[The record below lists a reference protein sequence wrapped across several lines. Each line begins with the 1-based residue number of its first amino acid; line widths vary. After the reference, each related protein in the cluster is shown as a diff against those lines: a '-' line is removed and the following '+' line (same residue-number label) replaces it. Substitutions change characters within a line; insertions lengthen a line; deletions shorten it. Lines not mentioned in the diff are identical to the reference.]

1 MKVLITGGAGFLGLH
16 MAHTA
21 AKGGHDVVLL
31 DIADYEPAE
40 YPAGTTFLKGDVRDP
55 GAVDHA
61 LDGVDYVVHGAAALP
76 LWTPDDIYDTN
87 VFGTRTVL
95 QRILAHASV
104 KRTVFVS
111 STAVYGVPR
120 VHPLLE
126 YFPMVG
132 VGPYGESKI
141 LAEMVCDE
149 YREKGLVVATIRP
162 KTFIGRYRLGVF
174 QILYDWVEGGKRIPV
189 IGNGRNR
196 YQLLE
201 VEDLCDAILLA
212 LEAKDADAANDT
224 YNVGAREF
232 GTVLEDVGA
241 LCAHAGNGARVMP
254 TPAGPIIALLKLLEK
269 ANLSPLYEWVYGT
282 AHKDSFVSIDKIGD
296 RLGWSP
302 KYSNA
307 DALIH
312 SYDWYL
318 QNKPSIAK
326 EAGVTHRVA
335 WDQGAL
341 KIARR
346 FL

>member
-1 MKVLITGGAGFLGLH
+1 MKVLITGGAGFFGLH
-16 MAHTA
+16 MAHRV
-21 AKGGHDVVLL
+21 AKAGHDAVLL

-40 YPAGTTFLKGDVRDP
+40 YPKGVTFLKGDVRDAA
-55 GAVDHA
+55 AVERA
-61 LDGVDYVVHGAAALP
+61 LEGVERVVHGAAALP
-76 LWTPDDIYDTN
+76 LWSADDIYETN

-95 QRILAHASV
+95 KAVQANPGV

-126 YFPMVG
+126 YFPLVG

-141 LAEMVCDE
+141 LAEKVCDE
-149 YREKGLVVATIRP
+149 FREKGLVVTTIRP

-174 QILYDWVEGGKRIPV
+174 QILYDWVQAGKRIPV

-201 VEDLCDAILLA
+201 VEDLCDAIWLA
-212 LEAKDADAANDT
+212 LEAEDESAANDV
-224 YNVGAREF
+224 YNVGARAF
-232 GTVLEDVGA
+232 GTVLDDVGA
-241 LCAHAGNGARVMP
+241 LCAHAGTGARVLP
-254 TPAGPIIALLKLLEK
+254 TPAGPIIGLLKVLEK
-269 ANLSPLYEWVYGT
+269 AKLSPLYEWVYGT
-282 AHKDSFVSIDKIGD
+282 AHKDSFVSVDKIVD
-296 RLGWSP
+296 RLGWQP
-302 KYSNA
+302 RFSNA
-307 DALIH
+307 DALIR

-318 QNKPSIAK
+318 ENQDSIAK

-346 FL
+346 LL